1 MLSMITDRTQADVDR
16 WRILRNKGWVGMTAG
31 EKSEWAAGMKGAD
44 NASDLNRVQDAV
56 RTLGKILT
64 DYGYIVQQKAETL
77 NRIWEHEDIPTVA
90 QMQEYL
96 ENVRLI
102 LSVLPVTAEI
112 PDSMNKLTYSG
123 ANDIEKAL
131 LAVED
136 AIHRMELAFIPCGEA
151 ICGGDNL

>member
-1 MLSMITDRTQADVDR
+1 
-16 WRILRNKGWVGMTAG
+16 MTAE
-31 EKSEWAAGMKGAD
+31 EKSEWAAGMKGAY

-112 PDSMNKLTYSG
+112 PDSMNKLNYSG
-123 ANDIEKAL
+123 ANDIEKAI